1 MDELKRLEAMTEA
14 LIEKS
19 PSAKEALDSILKRRQ
34 AHGAKPVIREVRR
47 YQQAVAGMKSI
58 MNMYASK
65 VLDDN
70 VESLL
75 QGDNF
80 DYEEQIPRAIAG
92 MLHIIQI
99 DMADLLE
106 TYADLEVSNE

>member
-19 PSAKEALDSILKRRQ
+19 PSAEEALDQILKPRQ
-34 AHGAKPVIREVRR
+34 AHGAAPVIREVRR
-47 YQQAVAGMKSI
+47 YQQAVAGMQSI

-80 DYEEQIPRAIAG
+80 DYEEQIPKAIAG
-92 MLHIIQI
+92 MLHIIQV
-99 DMADLLE
+99 DMADLIE
-106 TYADLEVSNE
+106 VYEDLEEPNE

>member
-1 MDELKRLEAMTEA
+1 MDELKRLEEMTAA

-19 PSAKEALDSILKRRQ
+19 PSAKEALDKILERR
-34 AHGAKPVIREVRR
+34 HIRGAKTVIREVRR
-47 YQQAVAGMKSI
+47 YQQAVAGMQSI

-70 VESLL
+70 VDSLL

-80 DYEEQIPRAIAG
+80 DDEDEIPRAIAG

-99 DMADLLE
+99 DMGDLIE
-106 TYADLEVSNE
+106 VYADWEIPNE